1 MSSRYQAQIDL
12 DQPNNTHASL
22 VRMVGENK
30 RVLELGAASG
40 YMTTLLKSRGCSVTA
55 IEYDPD
61 AVDQLMEIADRAIIG
76 DLNDPAVLDAVSGPF
91 DVVLAGD
98 VLEHLLDPLA
108 VLRRAVSTLTPD
120 GEVVISI
127 PNVGHIDLRLGLMQG
142 RFDYRETGLLDA
154 THIRFFTYD
163 TFLDLIAQAGLL
175 PVEIH
180 RIIALPF
187 ETELAVPRESVSADL
202 LHELLRVP
210 ESETYQFVL
219 RAIRDN
225 GDPARR
231 DAAQHSLAD
240 GNAAEQARVHNPRP
254 DQAQADSLSTK
265 MDTVRG
271 YLVIAERD
279 RDEARTRAAETAEEL
294 TATAAALAHTAAEV
308 AGLQA
313 ELVVA
318 RRELIAACIGES
330 RRTAMQAEID
340 GLTGELMDT
349 REAAGFRM
357 DSRPVAAIVTD
368 LQARAAAGDLAVARL
383 DEITGSRAYR
393 LISSYRA
400 AIEKAAPRGSRRRSA
415 LGRVI

>member
-61 AVDQLMEIADRAIIG
+61 AIDQLMEIADRAIIG

-187 ETELAVPRESVSADL
+187 ETELAVPRSRCRRICCTSCSGCRSRRPISSCSERSATT
-202 LHELLRVP
+202 
-210 ESETYQFVL
+210 ETP
-219 RAIRDN
+219 RD
-225 GDPARR
+225 GTRR
-231 DAAQHSLAD
+231 
-240 GNAAEQARVHNPRP
+240 
-254 DQAQADSLSTK
+254 STAWPTAMPPSK
-265 MDTVRG
+265 PGSTTPG
-271 YLVIAERD
+271 
-279 RDEARTRAAETAEEL
+279 RTRRRQTHCRPRWTRFAATW
-294 TATAAALAHTAAEV
+294 
-308 AGLQA
+308 
-313 ELVVA
+313 
-318 RRELIAACIGES
+318 
-330 RRTAMQAEID
+330 
-340 GLTGELMDT
+340 
-349 REAAGFRM
+349 
-357 DSRPVAAIVTD
+357 
-368 LQARAAAGDLAVARL
+368 
-383 DEITGSRAYR
+383 
-393 LISSYRA
+393 
-400 AIEKAAPRGSRRRSA
+400 
-415 LGRVI
+415 